1 MKKKIIMIVST
12 IFIIVI
18 LLAIVGS
25 NSYKCF
31 TTLPSLDVIAEM
43 DEADVNSLLMGRDR
57 AQLAEEWGEPDNVK
71 SNEDIWVINQYA
83 YLLVNSNNNGEVVI
97 CGLKYILLPD
107 EITEIEVGGYF
118 NGSVIKSGDFVIQD
132 FSSFKDWFAQ
142 LSLEQKEFADG
153 KSPAKIY
160 AGGDSYEFDINNGV
174 LYFTYVDYGNGAY
187 VVYEN
192 KWYEVLN
199 PSEPP
204 MDV

>member
-12 IFIIVI
+12 ILIIVT

-31 TTLPSLDVIAEM
+31 TTFPSLDVIAEM

-57 AQLAEEWGEPDNVK
+57 AQLIEVWGEPDSVK
-71 SNEDIWVINQYA
+71 PNKDIWVINEDA

-97 CGLKYILLPD
+97 CGLKFILLLD
-107 EITEIEVGGYF
+107 EITEIEVGGYY
-118 NGSVIKSGDFVIQD
+118 NGSVIKAGDFIVQD
-132 FSSFKDWFAQ
+132 FKSFKDWFAQ
-142 LSLEQKEFADG
+142 LSLEHKEFADG
-153 KSPAKIY
+153 KSPAETY
-160 AGGDSYEFDINNGV
+160 AGGDSYEFDINNGA
-174 LYFTYVDYGNGAY
+174 LYFTYVDHGIGAY

-192 KWYEVLN
+192 EWYEVLN

-204 MDV
+204 FN

>member
-1 MKKKIIMIVST
+1 MKKKIMLIVT
-12 IFIIVI
+12 VIFVI
-18 LLAIVGS
+18 AAVFAIAGI

-31 TTLPSLDVIAEM
+31 ATLSSLEEVAEM

-57 AQLAEEWGEPDNVK
+57 AQLVEEWGEPDSVK
-71 SNEDIWVINQYA
+71 SNEDIWIINQSA

-107 EITEIEVGGYF
+107 EITEIEVGGYY

-132 FSSFKDWFAQ
+132 FISFKDWFAQ

-153 KSPAKIY
+153 KSPAETY
-160 AGGDSYEFDINNGV
+160 AGGDSYEFDINNGA
-174 LYFTYVDYGNGAY
+174 LYFTYVDHGNGAY

-192 KWYEVLN
+192 EWYEVLN

-204 MDV
+204 LK

>member
-1 MKKKIIMIVST
+1 MKKKIMLIVT
-12 IFIIVI
+12 VIFVI
-18 LLAIVGS
+18 AAVFAIAGI

-31 TTLPSLDVIAEM
+31 ATLPLLEVVAEM

-57 AQLAEEWGEPDNVK
+57 AQLVEVWGEPDSEK
-71 SNEDIWVINQYA
+71 SNEDIWVINEAA

-107 EITEIEVGGYF
+107 EITEIEVGGYY
-118 NGSVIKSGDFVIQD
+118 NGSVIKAGDFKVQD
-132 FSSFKDWFAQ
+132 FKGFKDWFAQ

-153 KSPAKIY
+153 KSPAEIY
-160 AGGDSYEFDINNGV
+160 AGGDSYEFDINNGE
-174 LYFTYVDYGNGAY
+174 LYFTYVDHGNGAY

-199 PSEPP
+199 PSELPFK
-204 MDV
+204 